1 MQHCTFSRKS
11 FHYRMTCYSSF
22 WDCLGPTNDGC
33 RYVLSTIVGF
43 FVFLGLTV
51 VAFALLFSIL
61 NFFYVCVYQWS
72 SWTTYTDTTF
82 GTLNLMLGDP
92 MAPLQDKNA
101 KFSFVIVI
109 CALAALCILV
119 VCILPTLVTALAIF
133 FSIVIVLFF
142 ISQFV
147 NDKINDYRLKQG
159 WTDEEESQSKT
170 TSFFKMLKMRH
181 RSFKEKY
188 CFKIKFID

>member
-1 MQHCTFSRKS
+1 
-11 FHYRMTCYSSF
+11 MTCYSSF

-33 RYVLSTIVGF
+33 RYIISTLVGF
-43 FVFLGLTV
+43 FVFIGLAA
-51 VAFALLFSIL
+51 VAFGLLFSVL

-72 SWTTYTDTTF
+72 SWSMYIETTF
-82 GTLNLMLGDP
+82 GTLNLMIGDP
-92 MAPLQDKNA
+92 MDYLENEA

-109 CALAALCILV
+109 CALAALCMLV
-119 VCILPTLVTALAIF
+119 ICIMPTLVTAIAIF
-133 FSIVIVLFF
+133 FGLVIGLFF
-142 ISQFV
+142 ISEFV
-147 NDKINDYRLKQG
+147 TDKISDYKIKQG
-159 WTDEEESQSKT
+159 CIGEQESPSKT